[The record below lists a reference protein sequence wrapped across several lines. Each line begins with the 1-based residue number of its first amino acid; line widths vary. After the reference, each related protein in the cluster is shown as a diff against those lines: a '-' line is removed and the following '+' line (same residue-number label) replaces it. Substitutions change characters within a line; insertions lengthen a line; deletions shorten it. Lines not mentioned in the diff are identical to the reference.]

1 MNKILLIIKRE
12 YLSRVKKKSFILMT
26 LLGPILM
33 AAIGIVPIYLSMQK
47 SELQKIELIDEST
60 LFTYV
65 SSQDGALKSLI
76 RDNENVHFDAVPI
89 TLAESRGG
97 FFDTDYDAILW
108 IPKNVLN
115 GGQKGI
121 NLFYKKQL
129 SSSSRDYIQ
138 YTLSDMLNKVI
149 LAQNKVDLDFIKDA
163 KDKST
168 FSLLTTEVDKE
179 GNDKEV
185 NTGLYTAIG
194 LVCAFL
200 IYFFIF
206 LYGVQ
211 VMRGVMEEKTSRI
224 VEVILSSVKPFQ
236 LMMGKIVGIALVG
249 LTQFLLWVILTGTLY
264 SVASATILKD
274 VEVNQAQAKSKTFTI
289 GANLDVAA
297 MTKIEEADETTKLW
311 NDFKSVDVTAILSC
325 FLFYFLA
332 GYLMYSALFAAVG
345 AAVDSE
351 ADTQQFMLP
360 ITVPLILSFVVAQT
374 VIQDPQSPVAFWFSI
389 IPFTSPIVMMVR
401 LPFGVPGWELALSMG
416 LLIIG
421 FLFTTWLAGRI
432 YRTGILMYGKKVSW
446 KELGKWLFY
455 KG

>member
-12 YLSRVKKKSFILMT
+12 YISRVKKKSFIIMT
-26 LLGPILM
+26 ILGPVLM
-33 AAIGIVPIYLSMQK
+33 AGIGIVPIYLAMQK
-47 SELQKIELIDEST
+47 TEKQKIEVIDESQ
-60 LFTYV
+60 LFV
-65 SSQDGALKSLI
+65 DLI
-76 RDNENVHFDAVPI
+76 PERDIVHFDYPPI
-89 TLAESRGG
+89 KIEDARAG
-97 FFDTDYDAILW
+97 FYDTDYDAILY
-108 IPKNVLN
+108 IPKVLLN

-129 SSSSRDYIQ
+129 SNSVRSHIEES
-138 YTLSDMLNKVI
+138 LSKMIFNVMLAKN
-149 LAQNKVDLDFIKDA
+149 NVDLNFIKDA

-168 FSLLTTEVDKE
+168 FTIITTQVDE
-179 GNDKEV
+179 NGSDKKT

-249 LTQFLLWVILTGTLY
+249 LTQFLLWVILTASLY
-264 SVASATILKD
+264 TVATATILKNVD
-274 VEVNQAQAKSKTFTI
+274 MKQIQKKEQTIKI
-289 GANLDVAA
+289 GADLNVSA
-297 MTKIEEADETTKLW
+297 MKHNQDDNEITKIW
-311 NDFKSVDVTAILSC
+311 NDFKSVDVPVILLC

-345 AAVDSE
+345 AAVDNE
-351 ADTQQFMLP
+351 ADTQQFMMP
-360 ITVPLILSFVVAQT
+360 ITIPLILSFVVAQSI
-374 VIQDPQSPVAFWFSI
+374 IQDPQSPMAFWFSI
-389 IPFTSPIVMMVR
+389 VPLTSPIVMMVR
-401 LPFGVPGWELALSMG
+401 LPFGVPGWQLALSMA
-416 LLIIG
+416 LLVLG
-421 FLFTTWLAGRI
+421 FIFTTWIAARI
-432 YRTGILMYGKKVSW
+432 YRTGILMYGKKISW